1 MEVSSNELRG
11 YLSPDES
18 VRRETS
24 GTLVH
29 DSYRSEGAICVTDR
43 RVVFVSNDGG
53 FLDFAFDVVY
63 SIQSR
68 PRTTFTYRAVGY
80 RLLAAVGV
88 LTALTGAIATVL
100 QGTRVVAA
108 VLLLL
113 TVGGAAAAEYVRRS
127 GIAIAW
133 TPPAEASGMGRLA
146 PGAFHLIRPNGGRAQ
161 SDDDVLLILGLGL
174 VSLTAIV
181 GLVVLTD
188 GLLVVLL
195 SLVTLGGLALSDRAY
210 RRTRTLEEA
219 GGGRR
224 HEREVSV
231 HLVDGSVVYFRVDPA
246 CSIDRDLSVAA
257 RTNQVKSSG
266 RRAGRA
272 AP

>member
-1 MEVSSNELRG
+1 MEASSNELRG

-18 VRRETS
+18 IRRETS
-24 GTLVH
+24 GTLVQ
-29 DSYRSEGAICVTDR
+29 DSYKSEGAIGLTDR
-43 RVVFVSNDGG
+43 RVVFVTKTGG
-53 FLDFAFDVVY
+53 FLEFTFDAVY

-68 PRTTFTYRAVGY
+68 PRTAFSRRGIGY
-80 RLLAAVGV
+80 RLLAVVGV
-88 LTALTGAIATVL
+88 LAALAGAIATVL

-108 VLLLL
+108 VLVLL

-127 GIAIAW
+127 GVAIEW
-133 TPPAEASGMGRLA
+133 TPPAGASGMGRLA
-146 PGAFHLIRPNGGRAQ
+146 PGAFHLVRPNGGRAQ

-174 VSLTAIV
+174 VSLAAIV

-188 GLLVVLL
+188 GLLVVPL
-195 SLVTLGGLALSDRAY
+195 SLVTLGGLALSNQAY
-210 RRTRTLEEA
+210 RRTRTLDEA
-219 GGGRR
+219 GRGRR
-224 HEREVSV
+224 HEREVSI

-246 CSIDRDLSVAA
+246 CSIDRDLSAAA
-257 RTNQVKSSG
+257 RANQAKSSV